1 MTTQTDD
8 SRDDTTP
15 IRTQDHTPTKS
26 DFAGQNALRRTLISG
41 FVAAEPDGY
50 RAVLDGMGSARPTSM
65 DETCRAVGSE
75 EASVRFPIDHK
86 SDDNADDSCA
96 PNYANDMA

>member
-1 MTTQTDD
+1 MTTHTDD
-8 SRDDTTP
+8 SRDDFTP
-15 IRTQDHTPTKS
+15 IRTQDHTPTKRFPQLKTL
-26 DFAGQNALRRTLISG
+26 FAELLISG

-96 PNYANDMA
+96 PNYANDIA

>member
-1 MTTQTDD
+1 
-8 SRDDTTP
+8 
-15 IRTQDHTPTKS
+15 
-26 DFAGQNALRRTLISG
+26 
-41 FVAAEPDGY
+41 
-50 RAVLDGMGSARPTSM
+50 VLDGMGSARPTSM